1 MNHKMLAL
9 FSVLL
14 LVGCSESDP
23 PTEPPTETI
32 ESPHPGQ
39 AIYEGTCATCHD
51 DVMPRTPHVA
61 LLEKMTPD
69 AVYKAMTQGMM
80 TAQSSD
86 LSDDD
91 KRAVAEYLT
100 QSKIGENQAGANIP
114 LCTVEAFDPTIQP
127 HVRDWGMDYARTR
140 YQSLENAGLGD
151 TAMENLEVAWTI
163 ALPHTMQMR
172 SQPGFAGGLML
183 FGSQDGTVYGL
194 DAKTG
199 CQHWTF
205 SAFSEVRTGV
215 AVSSW
220 EADDASPT
228 PMAVFGDHVGN
239 FYGLNAITGK
249 QIWRARPHDH
259 PHAKI
264 SGTPRIIGDRVIV
277 TIASHEDSSA
287 ADPDYP
293 CCTFRGAVAM
303 LDLKT
308 GETIW
313 ISYTIPDEAKLQGTS
328 SVGTKQYGSAG
339 ASVWNTA
346 SIDLKRSQ
354 IYVGTGN
361 NYASPGSG
369 TSDSVLALDLD
380 TGAIK
385 WVYQGTSNDR
395 WNTACM
401 AGIRGPNC
409 PENEGPDFDM
419 GAGTLITT
427 DKNGRDVVV
436 SGQKSSTAHGIDPD
450 TGIGIWRNTLGR
462 GGIQGG
468 IHFGLAAH
476 DGVAYIPNSDMIYD
490 GDAAVYTVAARPG
503 LFALDIANGDIIWAW
518 EPTEDTC
525 QGRQFCDPGVAAPP
539 TIFGDYV
546 MANALDGWVRVHN
559 RHTGEIVWSMDT
571 TQAMTGING
580 VEGHGGSMNGAGPVA
595 YDGQIYIMSGYAY
608 AGHMAGNLLIV
619 LKEATSKAASEV
631 ESEVEDQ

>member
-1 MNHKMLAL
+1 MMKRISAL
-9 FSVLL
+9 SGAFLL
-14 LVGCSESDP
+14 MVTALSGCTEAEQDQP
-23 PTEPPTETI
+23 PVPAVEAGK
-32 ESPHPGQ
+32 S
-39 AIYEGTCATCHD
+39 IYDTTCATCHD
-51 DVMPRTPHVA
+51 NVMPRTPHVA
-61 LLEKMTPD
+61 LLQKMTPD
-69 AVYKAMTQGMM
+69 AVYKALTQGMM
-80 TAQSSD
+80 QDQAAE
-86 LSDDD
+86 LSDED
-91 KRAVAEYLT
+91 KRSVAEYLT
-100 QSKIGENQAGANIP
+100 QGKIGETEAGANIP
-114 LCTVEAFDPTIQP
+114 LCTDKAFDPAIQP

-140 YQSLENAGLGD
+140 YQSLDNAGLSE
-151 TAMENLEVAWTI
+151 TALENLEVAWTI

-172 SQPGFAGGLML
+172 SQPGFAGGMMYM
-183 FGSQDGTVYGL
+183 GSQDGTVYGL
-194 DAKTG
+194 DAATG

-205 SAFSEVRTGV
+205 SAFSEVRTGI

-220 EADDASPT
+220 NDDDPAPA
-228 PMAVFGDHVGN
+228 PIAIFGDHVGN
-239 FYGLNAITGK
+239 FYGVDATTGD
-249 QIWRARPHDH
+249 QVWRARPHDH

-264 SGTPRIIGDRVIV
+264 SGTPRIIGETVIV

-287 ADPDYP
+287 ADPAYP

-303 LDLKT
+303 LDINT
-308 GETIW
+308 GETVW
-313 ISYTIPDEAKLQGTS
+313 ITYTIPEPATLQGTS
-328 SVGTKQYGSAG
+328 SVGTEQYGSAG

-346 SIDLKRSQ
+346 SIDMKRHQ

-385 WVYQGTSNDR
+385 WVYEGTSNDR

-409 PENEGPDFDM
+409 PDNEGPDFDM

-450 TGIGIWRNTLGR
+450 TGDGIWRNTLGR

-476 DGVAYIPNSDMIYD
+476 GGIAYVPNSDMIYD
-490 GDAAVYTVAARPG
+490 GDAAVYTVEARPG
-503 LFALDIANGDIIWAW
+503 LFALDIATGDIIWAW
-518 EPTEDTC
+518 EPVEDTC
-525 QGRQFCDPGVAAPP
+525 LGRKFCDPGVAAPP
-539 TIFGDYV
+539 TVFGDYV
-546 MANALDGWVRVHN
+546 MANALDGWVRVHD

-571 TQAMTGING
+571 TQPMTGING
-580 VEGHGGSMNGAGPVA
+580 IEGHGGSMNGAGPVA

-608 AGHMAGNLLIV
+608 AGHMPGNLLIV
-619 LKEATSKAASEV
+619 LREAAGNQAR
-631 ESEVEDQ
+631 